1 MISLF
6 LQILALLL
14 VICYPVYVCFK
25 STRKWSSLSFL
36 AAFWVLGGMMVC
48 DLLAVAYPAGFMT
61 YKSVTLYFEALLCP
75 SFLLFSLSYY
85 RDFSLKRITGQQLLF
100 LLFSL
105 VPVLMVFL
113 FPIRDFFYS
122 PDFVIDHILYL
133 EEVSFFFYMQL
144 MLFLVVGLYFLEAT
158 IANAPH
164 GAKWKIK
171 FAIVGAGAVYSTQV
185 VYFSQSMIFRALD
198 MEFLSLRSFGVI
210 VGMLLI
216 IYSEWSRGRDERIA
230 ISRQLAYRSFLVLF
244 AGLFLLGVGLVGEGI
259 KLFGSSF
266 HTYAYLVI
274 GFLAVLGLVVV
285 ALSESVRRKL
295 RLMIQRNF
303 YGEKYDY
310 RIEWKN
316 FTERMTRARSS
327 EELYDNILINYCET
341 FGVVGGSLFL
351 QGRHSTDYSP
361 VHFHEMDEIDL
372 VLTEKAPLVE
382 HLRQSRSILDLTGP
396 HIKLAEATKSFLTN
410 GNVRFVI
417 PIFSEKTLL
426 GIIFLTSP
434 INKVELY
441 DEEDMELM
449 GALAR
454 QVGAIFMNLRLGD
467 ELAEARDMEGFGQVA
482 AFVLHDLKNQVY
494 PLSLLAENAREYIDD
509 PEFQKDMLDS
519 LSNIVGRM
527 NVLIAQLTNIPKKGS
542 LKLQP
547 VDLMELAKDTARL
560 IPDARI
566 EFFGNNVLVMADADE
581 IKKVA
586 LNLYVNA
593 MEAGENDKFE
603 VHIIDEQQPVLRVV
617 DFGKGIDGD
626 ILKKGLFMPFKT
638 TKKKGMGIGLYQC
651 KQIVDAHGGKIY
663 ATSPDGGGAEFSV
676 VLPRPE

>member
-1 MISLF
+1 MMSLV
-6 LQILALLL
+6 LQIFALLL
-14 VICYPVYVCFK
+14 VVCYPLYVVYR

-36 AAFWVLGGMMVC
+36 VAFWVLGGMMAC
-48 DLLAVAYPAGFMT
+48 DLLAASYPARFLM
-61 YKSVTLYFEALLCP
+61 YKNASLYFEALLCP
-75 SFLLFSLSYY
+75 TFLLFSLSYF
-85 RDFSLKRITGQQLLF
+85 RDFAWHRMSGQQVLF
-100 LLFSL
+100 LLFSF
-105 VPVLMVFL
+105 VPVAMVFF
-113 FPIRDFFYS
+113 FPVRDFFYS
-122 PDFVIDHILYL
+122 PDFTIDRILYL
-133 EEVSFFFYMQL
+133 EEISFFFYMQV

-171 FAIVGAGAVYSTQV
+171 FAIVGAGAVFSTQV
-185 VYFSQSMIFRALD
+185 VYFSQSMIFRAID
-198 MEFLSLRSFGVI
+198 MEFLSLRAFGVI
-210 VGMLLI
+210 VGVLLVM
-216 IYSEWSRGRDERIA
+216 YSEWSRGRDERIT

-244 AGLFLLGVGLVGEGI
+244 AGIFLLGVGLVGEGI
-259 KLFGSSF
+259 KLFGSDF

-274 GFLAVLGLVVV
+274 GFLAALGLVVV
-285 ALSESVRRKL
+285 ALSETVRRKL
-295 RLMIQRNF
+295 RLMVQRNF

-351 QGRHSTDYSP
+351 QGRHSTDFSP
-361 VHFHEMDEIDL
+361 VHFHEMDEVEL
-372 VLTEKAPLVE
+372 VLPEKAPLVD
-382 HLRQSRSILDLTGP
+382 HLRQSRSILDLSGP
-396 HIKLAEATKSFLTN
+396 DIEMAEATKEFLTN
-410 GNVRFVI
+410 GHVRFVI
-417 PIFSEKTLL
+417 PIFSDKTLL

-434 INKVELY
+434 INKVEQY

-542 LKLQP
+542 LKLKP
-547 VDLMELAKDTARL
+547 VDLLELAKDTARL

-566 EFFGNNVLVMADADE
+566 EFFGSNVTVLADPEE

-593 MEAGENDKFE
+593 MEAGENRRFE
-603 VHIIDEQQPVLRVV
+603 VHIVDEDLPVLRVI